1 MKNGSDEAPTTNP
14 IVVFDGSNDD
24 APAEEE
30 VPPPALDSGVELL
43 EPISDDCSEVDDS
56 DEEPLLLDAGVEEPQ
71 AARTREEARASEATI
86 IPLRARVF
94 RRVN

>member
-24 APAEEE
+24 APAAEE
-30 VPPPALDSGVELL
+30 VPPAALDSGAELL
-43 EPISDDCSEVDDS
+43 EPVSDDCSELDGS
-56 DEEPLLLDAGVEEPQ
+56 DEELLLLDAGVDEPQ

-86 IPLRARVF
+86 MPRRATVL
-94 RRVN
+94 RRVD